1 MRIRTLTVIALT
13 GLGLSGCSLWTKS
26 DTAETTAYSDAGL
39 RSTPGQ
45 AYQFDGQTYDVEIF
59 DSASQYASTSQF
71 SGYDIE
77 LYDSSQYYYYGYN
90 DAGLRPLTVVETFN
104 PREAGFVK
112 LNGTSQATDW
122 RNCERQNNGYLR
134 VSEYD
139 VRLDPGFEVCMRN
152 NGYVLTSEAGFTSNS
167 VLSAQTVGLRGTYPQ
182 SSYNSTSSAF
192 FR

>member
-134 VSEYD
+134 VSE
-139 VRLDPGFEVCMRN
+139 
-152 NGYVLTSEAGFTSNS
+152 EAGFTSNS